1 MAQWVCLSGQS
12 CCPRFE
18 SQAYRLGLDL
28 LCYIC
33 LCMVK
38 RMNKKRKI
46 FKKWAKPGPHFVYF
60 RPFLNTMTNTIH
72 LTVKSVDG
80 VLGIR
85 TLDRKMVGADESTE
99 L

>member
-1 MAQWVCLSGQS
+1 MGQT
-12 CCPRFE
+12 
-18 SQAYRLGLDL
+18 
-28 LCYIC
+28 
-33 LCMVK
+33 
-38 RMNKKRKI
+38 
-46 FKKWAKPGPHFVYF
+46 GPHFVYF
-60 RPFLNTMTNTIH
+60 RPFLNTMTNTVH